1 LTISSLRNSCFRI
14 HIFKIKCESFLP
26 TQRSAFSG
34 TDVKQVTI
42 NIHSSKGAGWPATP
56 LPFWQKPSKNY
67 SLKLD
72 QNSLRYRAKMVLF
85 ESGNQLHLT
94 IMLVR
99 QEQFLSPTLTC
110 GDTLWLFFKTTKPCV
125 RMFCFTW
132 NICQI
137 IFDTLGIEIWQH
149 VPVIVVKKI
158 TNVLWTACICQL
170 IFKNLNTYT
179 TIIKY
184 KSAWKMFVCMTIIK
198 SIKFLNNFIDT
209 YLSTT
214 FYILYSPHFIFDLD
228 HIILHWIEGIMS
240 LLRHSILQQSL
251 LQLLILRQWPIV
263 FAGAFSNPNAVR
275 DCPFK
280 LKGAWFL
287 SRSRMFFSYAALLF

>member
-1 LTISSLRNSCFRI
+1 LN
-14 HIFKIKCESFLP
+14 
-26 TQRSAFSG
+26 
-34 TDVKQVTI
+34 
-42 NIHSSKGAGWPATP
+42 
-56 LPFWQKPSKNY
+56 
-67 SLKLD
+67 
-72 QNSLRYRAKMVLF
+72 
-85 ESGNQLHLT
+85 
-94 IMLVR
+94 
-99 QEQFLSPTLTC
+99 
-110 GDTLWLFFKTTKPCV
+110 V

-137 IFDTLGIEIWQH
+137 IFDALGIEIWQH

-184 KSAWKMFVCMTIIK
+184 KSAWKMFVCMTIIQ

-240 LLRHSILQQSL
+240 LLLRN
-251 LQLLILRQWPIV
+251 LIDWIIV
-263 FAGAFSNPNAVR
+263 IHTNIFQ
-275 DCPFK
+275 
-280 LKGAWFL
+280 
-287 SRSRMFFSYAALLF
+287 ALLYFIIVVYVFRFLKINWQMHAVHSTFVIFLTTMTGTCCHISIPKVSKIIWHIFHVKQNILTQGFVVSTVQKGQGGQPPPSPFGKNLQKITPWN